1 MSTIQ
6 RYVVWEVIKFFLI
19 VLTGTTMLMVLGAG
33 VKEAIRKGLPLALM
47 VEILPYML
55 PEMLRF
61 TIPGCLLFAVCL
73 VFGRMSGSNE
83 VVALK
88 SAGVSPTSV
97 MWPVFVLS
105 IALTVGTYQFYD
117 LCATWGRPNLAR
129 TLIES
134 VEEIAYGILRAE
146 RSFRTSKFSINV
158 KDVVGRKLIKPIIVL
173 NQGGNRPTVT
183 LNAAEAEIE
192 SDPEKRVLIFRCR
205 NGKIDVAGKTKFW
218 FSGVEKQVVPFDEP
232 PNSNPAALTPAN
244 LGMHEIPG
252 QIRHEQQVLAAIHAQ
267 QAQISMR
274 NLPENAAL
282 AASFRH
288 HQLRLWRLCTEP
300 HRRWSNGFN
309 CLSFAII
316 GIAVALSLRLSD
328 NLTIFFVCFLP
339 ILVAFYPLLV
349 VGEYLATKGI
359 LPPSAV
365 WLPNVVL
372 VGAALVLMRRV
383 IRY

>member
-6 RYVVWEVIKFFLI
+6 RYVVWEVVKFFLI

-33 VKEAIRKGLPLALM
+33 AKEAIRKGLPLMLM

-83 VVALK
+83 AVALK
-88 SAGVSPTSV
+88 TAGVSPVAV
-97 MWPVFVLS
+97 MWPVIVLS
-105 IALTVGTYQFYD
+105 IAFSVATFQFYD
-117 LCATWGRPNLAR
+117 LCATWGRPHLAR

-134 VEEIAYGILRAE
+134 GEEIAYGILRTE
-146 RSFRTSKFSINV
+146 KSFRTHKFSINV
-158 KDVVGRKLIKPIIVL
+158 KNVIGRKLIKPIIVL
-173 NQGGNRPTVT
+173 HQGSNRPTVT
-183 LNAAEAEIE
+183 LTAAEAEIH
-192 SDPEKRVLIFRCR
+192 SDPENRVLVFECR
-205 NGKIDVAGKTKFW
+205 DGEIDVAGQGKFS
-218 FSGVEKQVVPFDEP
+218 FNGTEEHAVPFDDP
-232 PNSNPAALTPAN
+232 PNADPTFLTPAN
-244 LGMHEIPG
+244 LGMHEIPE
-252 QIRHEQQVLAAIHAQ
+252 QIRHEQQVLASIHVQ
-267 QAQISMR
+267 QAQRRMR
-274 NLPENAAL
+274 QQPDDPKL
-282 AASFRH
+282 ADDFRY

-309 CLSFAII
+309 CLSFALI
-316 GIAVALSLRLSD
+316 GVAVALSLRLSD

-372 VGAALVLMRRV
+372 VGAGLVLMRRV